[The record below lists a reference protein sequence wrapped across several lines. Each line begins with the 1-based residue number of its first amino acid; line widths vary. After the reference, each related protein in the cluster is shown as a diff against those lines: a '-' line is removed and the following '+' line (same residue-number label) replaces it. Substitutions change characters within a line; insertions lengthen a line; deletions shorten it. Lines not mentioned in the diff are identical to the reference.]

1 MNLHIRIWAPVSECE
16 CSVLPLIFKPLLAMA
31 EGGGR
36 PEEEGEREKE
46 RDGVMWR
53 SKCRLWRD
61 KDREWE
67 RAAKQTKPKRE
78 SIKKNNDQ
86 QPSSHRVRFLL
97 FFFFNHSHPR
107 AALDLLFC
115 CYDGKRD
122 DKKKKKKK
130 KEREWSTHKNTPFIV
145 QNRLRLQLLMTSGTC
160 WMRARQQ
167 TRHSKPQFQQHD
179 STACVRV
186 SV

>member
-1 MNLHIRIWAPVSECE
+1 MYFTPCSCRSSHTVPRFIKLIPWVSVRSRQVARESKTFHNMNLHIRIWAPVSECE

-97 FFFFNHSHPR
+97 FFFSI
-107 AALDLLFC
+107 
-115 CYDGKRD
+115 
-122 DKKKKKKK
+122 
-130 KEREWSTHKNTPFIV
+130 THTHAP
-145 QNRLRLQLLMTSGTC
+145 L
-160 WMRARQQ
+160 
-167 TRHSKPQFQQHD
+167 
-179 STACVRV
+179 
-186 SV
+186 